1 MEQIRALVVDDH
13 DLTRVLIATYLES
26 LNADIVGN
34 VGSSRE
40 AIQLALSEAPNLAI
54 IDLDLGIGPTG
65 IDLAHGLRKFNKH
78 LAIVILTSYEDPRL
92 LRVKNLDLPAG
103 AVYLGKQDVTSRE
116 VLENAIRMA
125 MANMNGSPME
135 TFQFRV
141 SSLEKLSDS
150 QIEVMRLVAAGHSN
164 ARIAEIQFLT
174 ESAVG
179 KAIARLIRLLGIAA
193 NKDQNQRVLI
203 AQAYYAA
210 IGVVKSRE

>member
-135 TFQFRV
+135 AFQFRV

-150 QIEVMRLVAAGHSN
+150 QIEVMNENAA
-164 ARIAEIQFLT
+164 F
-174 ESAVG
+174 
-179 KAIARLIRLLGIAA
+179 
-193 NKDQNQRVLI
+193 
-203 AQAYYAA
+203 
-210 IGVVKSRE
+210 